1 MISVCERS
9 AYRRITV
16 YNMGEITQ
24 AINMNNELLEF
35 AERYNS
41 ITATMKDL
49 CLRAARLASYNRS
62 QFMKYVVDCMG
73 LSRSTATQLINA
85 GQLYTANYK
94 LLDMSYTKV
103 VELQPVKEQLNEYFE
118 DIGTDEDYA
127 AEVLEKK
134 TQKQIRQSVKE
145 FLNKGRNQLT
155 NLDGDEPETR
165 GAPEEDP
172 VEVVSIDC
180 TVDYLEIKS
189 TVEMIKAYL
198 SEFTTQE
205 GEGRIIEAD
214 DVRICKSII
223 GNLDLLMKRVRTI
236 IKEGG
241 MSFEDYYTEDER
253 EVNFE

>member
-1 MISVCERS
+1 
-9 AYRRITV
+9 
-16 YNMGEITQ
+16 MGELTQ

-35 AERYNS
+35 AEKYHS
-41 ITATMKDL
+41 ITETMKDL
-49 CLRAARLASYNRS
+49 CLRAARLARYNRP
-62 QFMKYVVDCMG
+62 QFMKYVVDVMG

-85 GQLYTANYK
+85 GELYTANMR
-94 LLDMSYTKV
+94 LIDMSYTKV
-103 VELQPVKEQLNEYFE
+103 VELQPVKEQLTEFFE

-134 TQKQIRQSVKE
+134 TQKQIRQCVKD
-145 FLNKGRNQLT
+145 FLNKGRDQLT

-165 GAPEEDP
+165 GAPEKEDP
-172 VEVVSIDC
+172 DEIVLIDC
-180 TVDYLEIKS
+180 TVDYLEIKG

-198 SEFTTQE
+198 SEFTTPE

-214 DVRICKSII
+214 DVRMCKSII

-241 MSFEDYYTEDER
+241 MSYEDYYTEEER